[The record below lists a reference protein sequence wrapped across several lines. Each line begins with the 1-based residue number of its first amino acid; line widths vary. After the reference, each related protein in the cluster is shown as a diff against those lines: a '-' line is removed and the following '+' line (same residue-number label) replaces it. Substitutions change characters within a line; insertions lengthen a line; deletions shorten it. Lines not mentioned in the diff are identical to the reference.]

1 MRAAG
6 RQRGQRPGAAGALL
20 GAGKQHRETAPVC
33 VCVCNSSRH
42 DPEMEWRVFTL
53 LPAPAREPSRPQCCW
68 AGLREG
74 DGCPSH
80 PAREG
85 RKQKGFSWWPLG
97 FFLLVWFLL
106 IPFSSLLSLMMEW
119 SQHPGAWLP
128 AGAVGRRS
136 PAAVEKSDDSSK
148 RKN

>member
-1 MRAAG
+1 MG
-6 RQRGQRPGAAGALL
+6 RGRGQRELCWVL
-20 GAGKQHRETAPVC
+20 GSSTGKQLLFVC
-33 VCVCNSSRH
+33 ACVIPPDMTQKWSEGCLPS
-42 DPEMEWRVFTL
+42 L

-85 RKQKGFSWWPLG
+85 RNQKGFSWWPLG
-97 FFLLVWFLL
+97 FFLLVMFLL
-106 IPFSSLLSLMMEW
+106 IPFSSQQSLTMEW

-128 AGAVGRRS
+128 AGAAGSQS

-148 RKN
+148 RQN